1 MLEKIKDDFK
11 KFIEYIENESKGI
24 NYDLFKQQFD
34 FLVPSA
40 LAKKLNETKKKKK
53 NNELV
58 KRIKNRWSNLKD
70 EIKKMS
76 EDEKEI
82 EQTHRILKIVEE
94 VLDFNSKIRKQ
105 QGLGLKILTPNQ
117 ILSRL
122 PIPLAQ
128 LKARNYSEKIKNEI
142 R

>member
-34 FLVPSA
+34 FLIPSA

-58 KRIKNRWSNLKD
+58 KRIENRWSNLED

-76 EDEKEI
+76 QDEKEI
-82 EQTHRILKIVEE
+82 EQPDRILKIVEE
-94 VLDFNSKIRKQ
+94 VLDFN
-105 QGLGLKILTPNQ
+105 
-117 ILSRL
+117 
-122 PIPLAQ
+122 
-128 LKARNYSEKIKNEI
+128 
-142 R
+142 